1 MRDRVPRGVFGQ
13 LEEAGRRAASGLAQ
27 VATRLYGGEVRLGV
41 TGLRRAGKTVFV
53 TSLLDNLLKAG
64 RLPFLDVV
72 AQGRFVA
79 ARLRPQPDPAIPRFD
94 YEGHLATLTGADP
107 AWPKPTAA
115 VSEIRI
121 DLRFRPGGLLRQR
134 LGGIADL
141 TLDIVDYPGEWLLD
155 LPLLDQDFVRW
166 SRATL
171 ELAVTGPRRELS
183 RPWRDALASV
193 DPAADADEATARRL
207 AGLYTEY
214 LKSCRS
220 SEVGL
225 SLLQPGRFLEPGE
238 MAGAPVLTFCPL
250 PSVVA
255 AGRRSLHAL
264 MEDRFEAYKDKVV
277 RRFYREHFTRLD
289 RQIVLVDVLSALNAG
304 APGLDDLERS
314 LALTLDSFDF
324 GRHGLL
330 SWLGGAR
337 IDKVLFAATKADHV
351 AASQH
356 ASLKGLL
363 ESFLAAPLNAVRFS
377 GARVEAM
384 ALAAVKST
392 ETVLTDYEGQPLAC
406 VKGVPVGREAP
417 AVIFP
422 GEVPSSRAD
431 VPQGAEGRFDF
442 ASFRPP
448 PGLGADGRGLPN
460 VRLDQALQFLIG
472 DRLA

>member
-1 MRDRVPRGVFGQ
+1 MARGFLGDLGDAGQ
-13 LEEAGRRAASGLAQ
+13 RAVDGLAQ
-27 VATRLYGGEVRLGV
+27 LATRLYGGELRLGV

-64 RLPFLDVV
+64 RLPFLDAM
-72 AQGRFVA
+72 AQGRYVA

-94 YEGHLATLTGADP
+94 YEGFLGALTGPDP
-107 AWPKPTAA
+107 VWPKPTSA

-121 DLRFRPGGLLRQR
+121 DLRFRPGGLVRQR
-134 LGGIADL
+134 LGGIANL

-155 LPLLDQDFVRW
+155 LPLLDQEFAHW

-171 ELAVTGPRRELS
+171 DLSAAGPRRDLS
-183 RPWRDALASV
+183 RPWREALDAI

-207 AGLYTEY
+207 AELYTEY
-214 LKSCRS
+214 LKDCRS
-220 SEVGL
+220 NAVGL

-250 PSVVA
+250 PAGPA

-264 MEDRFEAYKDKVV
+264 MADRFEAYKDKVV
-277 RRFYREHFTRLD
+277 RRFFREHFARID

-314 LALTLDSFDF
+314 LAMTLDSFDF
-324 GRHGLL
+324 GRPGVM

-337 IDKVLFAATKADHV
+337 IDRVLFAATKADHI

-356 ASLKGLL
+356 VNLKTLL

-392 ETVLTDYEGQPLAC
+392 ETVLTDYQGQPLAC
-406 VKGVPVGREAP
+406 VQGVPVGRDAP
-417 AVIFP
+417 TVIFP
-422 GEVPSSRAD
+422 GEVPANRGE
-431 VPQGAEGRFDF
+431 VPAGAEGRFDF
-442 ASFRPP
+442 TNFRPP
-448 PGLGADGRGLPN
+448 KGLGADGRGLPN